1 MLSNFFDRHYATP
14 SFGTHRTYNR
24 ACLLVGNSS
33 LLEMWKHY
41 LESVERAI
49 SVDLIKNPDAV
60 DKFVIVGKR
69 RFITNFYVCSLNEFK
84 CNYYH

>member
-1 MLSNFFDRHYATP
+1 
-14 SFGTHRTYNR
+14 
-24 ACLLVGNSS
+24 
-33 LLEMWKHY
+33 